1 MIKFFGVRGG
11 AAIPAC
17 LLATAAL
24 WWTLAGVANAV
35 TVAQPTI
42 PPGTPREGQVL
53 TLTNGAAT
61 PTTAAITDQWERC
74 TGAVCTAIPGQ
85 TAATY
90 TVSAGDVGH
99 TIRVLETATDAPSPP
114 SPVSVASAQTAT
126 VLPLPPANAAL
137 PAISGTAQQG
147 QVLTLTQGAWTN
159 SPTVVTDQ
167 WEVCTGA
174 TCTPIIGQT
183 GATYTV
189 APTDVGHTIDVLETA
204 GNAGG
209 PAALAAKAAP
219 TAAVVPPPPA
229 NIAPP
234 TISGT
239 AQQGQAL
246 TVTQGAWTNSP
257 VAVADQWEQC
267 DVLGGGCTPIPGQTG
282 PTYAPGPGDVGHT
295 IEVVETAMNAG
306 GSGLAAVSLGSAVVT
321 ATSFTSVVTVSA
333 NSPTT
338 NQTVTLVATVTSS
351 SGNADL
357 SGSMSFFN
365 GSTGVPG
372 CGGKA
377 VKGHQTVTVTCQA
390 SFSAGSAAIS
400 ATYQPGAGSLV
411 QGSTSSP
418 TDFGIGRDSTS
429 ISLAVT
435 KQVAV
440 GKRATYVATLVP
452 PAGNS
457 GPIGPTGSI
466 EFLDHGQPIG
476 PCLSRPLSNLAATCT
491 VQYRSLGKHDISAL
505 YSGDGNF
512 TASASPDGSVQIVR
526 SSTVPTVLGFVT
538 STLQWTFFYHPTY
551 TLVALFKAFRIV
563 KGTSVLAT
571 CQGEGCPFSKLR
583 LEGSSAGSI
592 NLLPRFRHHHLRAGT
607 RITVRLTHRHWI
619 GKYYSF
625 TIRASQPPLTD
636 LTCLAVGHAVPGVS
650 C

>member
-1 MIKFFGVRGG
+1 MINFLGVRGG
-11 AAIPAC
+11 AAILRC
-17 LLATAAL
+17 LLASVVIGS
-24 WWTLAGVANAV
+24 TLSGVARAT
-35 TVAQPTI
+35 TVGLPTI
-42 PPGTPREGQVL
+42 SGTAHVGQTLSVINATPNPP
-53 TLTNGAAT
+53 AAT
-61 PTTAAITDQWERC
+61 VTDQWLVCGATC
-74 TGAVCTAIPGQ
+74 TNGPTGSSFPLTTAE
-85 TAATY
+85 
-90 TVSAGDVGH
+90 VGR
-99 TIRVLETATDAPSPP
+99 TIEVVETATDTAAVPSLPNPARATSAP
-114 SPVSVASAQTAT
+114 TAA
-126 VLPLPPANAAL
+126 VLPLPPVNAAL

-147 QVLTLTQGAWTN
+147 QILTLTQGAWTN
-159 SPTVVTDQ
+159 SQTAITDQ

-174 TCTPIIGQT
+174 TCTPITGQT

-209 PAALAAKAAP
+209 PAALAAKSAP

-229 NIAPP
+229 SIAPP

-282 PTYAPGPGDVGHT
+282 PTYTPGSGDVGHT
-295 IEVVETAMNAG
+295 VEVVETAMNAG

-321 ATSFTSVVTVSA
+321 ATSFTSVVAVSA

-365 GSTGVPG
+365 GSTEVPG

-390 SFSAGSAAIS
+390 SFSAGSATIS
-400 ATYQPGAGSLV
+400 ATFQPGAGSLV

-418 TDFGIGRDSTS
+418 TGFGIGRDSTS

-466 EFLDHGQPIG
+466 EFLDHGQPIA
-476 PCLSRPLSNLAATCT
+476 PCLSQPLSNLAATCT

-505 YSGDGNF
+505 YNGDGNF
-512 TASASPDGSVQIVR
+512 TASTSPDGSVQIVR

-551 TLVALFKAFRIV
+551 TLVALLKAFRIV

-583 LEGSSAGSI
+583 LGGSSAGSI

-636 LTCLAVGHAVPGVS
+636 LSCLAVGHAVPGVS